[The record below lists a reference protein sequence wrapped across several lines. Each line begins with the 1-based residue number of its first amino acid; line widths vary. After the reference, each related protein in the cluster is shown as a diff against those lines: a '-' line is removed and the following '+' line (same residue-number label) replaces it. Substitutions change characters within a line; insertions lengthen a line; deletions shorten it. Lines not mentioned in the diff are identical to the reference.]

1 MGKEVPG
8 YEMPRLL
15 RSCREEIALGLLIWQ
30 ILLEGNKNGL
40 GDRSACLF
48 EENHDPAIKISKP
61 FPKPWALRYLLRNPT
76 AETKHHSTAWET
88 NAQITQQ
95 TTDLCQAIIY
105 STPDT
110 I

>member
-1 MGKEVPG
+1 MTRPSKF
-8 YEMPRLL
+8 
-15 RSCREEIALGLLIWQ
+15 Q
-30 ILLEGNKNGL
+30 
-40 GDRSACLF
+40 
-48 EENHDPAIKISKP
+48 KP

-76 AETKHHSTAWET
+76 AETKHHSAAWET
-88 NAQITQQ
+88 NAQNAQQ